1 MNGNSGSSD
10 CSLPQVEQLLS
21 ALYLMALQYCETKAV
36 RGEAGIYFRKSVLTA
51 DNLAL
56 KMLLEH
62 GKIKPW
68 QIVE

>member
-1 MNGNSGSSD
+1 
-10 CSLPQVEQLLS
+10 
-21 ALYLMALQYCETKAV
+21 MALQYCETKAV